1 MKSKN
6 YIAFFDKTVMFGLTV
21 YFLRSKM
28 TNLYRMN
35 YKILSKVQ
43 KVTLDVMK
51 PHWAFKNF
59 GLLGDSIV
67 AFRGK
72 IDVKREELI
81 DLFELKR
88 KSMLPDCLLLNFI
101 VEHFGDD
108 LGKAILR
115 QRVLL
120 SIAEEKIAHRIEGRL
135 INRLGDDLFV
145 QDRKLSITAVTVNPV
160 SSKIHTGICISSSEK
175 CKFIGLKEL
184 NIDVDEL
191 SEVIVAQYRADMHDL
206 KTKEWRMRPV
216 F

>member
-1 MKSKN
+1 
-6 YIAFFDKTVMFGLTV
+6 
-21 YFLRSKM
+21 M
-28 TNLYRMN
+28 TTLYRMN
-35 YKILSKVQ
+35 YKILPKTQ
-43 KVTLDVMK
+43 KVTIDVMR

-59 GLLGDSIV
+59 GLLGDSIIS
-67 AFRGK
+67 FTGK

-88 KSMLPDCLLLNFI
+88 KSMIPDCILLNFV

-115 QRVLL
+115 QRILL
-120 SIAEEKIAHRIEGRL
+120 SIAEEKLVHRVGNHQ

-145 QDRKLSITAVTVNPV
+145 QERKLSITAVTVNPV
-160 SSKIHTGICISSSEK
+160 SAKIHLGICVNPPDK
-175 CKFIGLKEL
+175 GKFIGLKKL
-184 NIDVDEL
+184 GVDVNEL